1 LRQSLRLN
9 RYVFQS
15 LAAALKSIC
24 PAAVHRCMFGIK
36 TSGAVVPTLTRRS
49 LLCGL
54 TCACCGTSCSL
65 ATTLI
70 TGVLCATRTGSGLE
84 VGTLLKTTGNP
95 QLDKSLISEMTMQSK
110 FYGYRPAFVLYS
122 GGEKNAAAVN
132 KTLADYP
139 QTDGTILY
147 NIDMLRE
154 QLSVSQW
161 GGSILAG
168 VIAHEFAHIYQYHND
183 YFSRLFGLDQTVN
196 FEIGDYEFN
205 APAHHGTPAERYLA
219 LKAGFNLRIRNKSTS
234 VRDAATEAVAFLK
247 EYIH

>member
-1 LRQSLRLN
+1 
-9 RYVFQS
+9 
-15 LAAALKSIC
+15 
-24 PAAVHRCMFGIK
+24 MFGAK
-36 TSGAVVPTLTRRS
+36 TSGAIVPTFTRRS
-49 LLCGL
+49 LLYGL
-54 TCACCGTSCSL
+54 TCACCGTSRSL

-95 QLDKSLISEMTMQSK
+95 QLDKSLISEMSMQSA

-154 QLSVSQW
+154 QLSVSRW

-183 YFSRLFGLDQTVN
+183 YYSRLLGLDQTVKFVELHADFLSGFYMGGKSGSIEVKDYAN
-196 FEIGDYEFN
+196 AFFEIGDYEFN

>member
-1 LRQSLRLN
+1 
-9 RYVFQS
+9 
-15 LAAALKSIC
+15 
-24 PAAVHRCMFGIK
+24 MFGIK
-36 TSGAVVPTLTRRS
+36 TSGAIVPTLTRRS
-49 LLCGL
+49 LLYGL
-54 TCACCGTSCSL
+54 ACACCGTSRSL

-84 VGTLLKTTGNP
+84 VGTLLKTTGDP

-154 QLSVSQW
+154 QLSLSRW

-183 YFSRLFGLDQTVN
+183 YLRRLLGLDQTVKFVELHADFLSGFYMGGKSGSIEVKDYAN
-196 FEIGDYEFN
+196 AFFEIGDYEFN

-219 LKAGFNLRIRNKSTS
+219 LKAGFNLRIRHKSAS